1 MKTRRAVF
9 VLMLLSLSTVTIGC
23 STSMTHATGAHT
35 LDQGEVRGG
44 VTTQVD
50 ANTNIVS
57 TTLSNARNL
66 EDRIQDSNNTDPLTE
81 EEFRDV
87 LDAAV
92 AFALFR
98 PGYTPEANLRVGI
111 IDTLDLGVRY
121 NGVTLKG
128 DLKYEIAE
136 WDDERQAVSVDVG
149 VGRQFS
155 PAPSI
160 VEIVALTEWS
170 RTDLDVI
177 ALYGFEFEPY
187 GRFWIGPRFMQSW
200 IDVQPK
206 LDDELRE
213 RIPQE
218 YEDLDPGQFFQD
230 ENITY
235 YGGTTGIMAGYKH
248 VYAMVELTVM
258 YSRFT
263 PTIIDEQR
271 NLSGVTFAP
280 NFGVVFEFG
289 GDDPAQ
295 L

>member
-1 MKTRRAVF
+1 MMTMPRAISG
-9 VLMLLSLSTVTIGC
+9 LLILLLSTAAAGC

-57 TTLSNARNL
+57 TTLDNARNV
-66 EDRIQDSNNTDPLTE
+66 EDRIQDNNSGELTE
-81 EEFRDV
+81 EEFRDL

-98 PGYTPEANLRVGI
+98 PGYTPEANVRVGI
-111 IDTLDLGVRY
+111 LDTLDLGVRY

-136 WDDERQAVSVDVG
+136 WDDKRQAFSVDVG

-187 GRFWIGPRFMQSW
+187 GRFWIGPRLMQSW
-200 IDVQPK
+200 VDVQPK
-206 LDDELRE
+206 LDDELRQ

-218 YEDLDPGQFFQD
+218 YEDLDPGQFFRD

-248 VYAMVELTVM
+248 VYAMVELTVL

-263 PTIIDEQR
+263 PRIIDEER
-271 NLSGVTFAP
+271 NLSGMTFAP
-280 NFGVVFEFG
+280 NFGLVFEFG
-289 GDDPAQ
+289 GDEPVQ
-295 L
+295 